1 MLRLG
6 SQPTANA
13 GIDEADDVAIQGLVD
28 MFAEQFPSTLDGTTE
43 MGAHTSRRRNRKNPT
58 DFQQHICEMLICPD
72 KLRTDRIKPH
82 LAFVA
87 AVYII
92 YSYNAYTH
100 TGIPAIPPTK
110 LHSLGVRDTSY
121 GGHSFDTFYYHFGV
135 QGFEVELG
143 IAENVAMSGACCR
156 TQLHPLLVFFNFPDV
171 RPEPVL
177 AKRCFS
183 IAL

>member
-1 MLRLG
+1 VLRLG

-43 MGAHTSRRRNRKNPT
+43 MGAHTSRRNRKNPT

-87 AVYII
+87 AVYIL
-92 YSYNAYTH
+92 YSYCEC
-100 TGIPAIPPTK
+100 I
-110 LHSLGVRDTSY
+110 
-121 GGHSFDTFYYHFGV
+121 
-135 QGFEVELG
+135 
-143 IAENVAMSGACCR
+143 
-156 TQLHPLLVFFNFPDV
+156 
-171 RPEPVL
+171 
-177 AKRCFS
+177 
-183 IAL
+183 